1 MANKIKNIKNYQ
13 KCITMANKTKN
24 IKNYQ
29 KYHLPI
35 SLYKKDTSRTLEGF
49 YQCPGSKKIM

>member
-1 MANKIKNIKNYQ
+1 MANKI
-13 KCITMANKTKN
+13 KN

-35 SLYKKDTSRTLEGF
+35 SSYTTDTFRTLEGF
-49 YQCPGSKKIM
+49 YKCPGSKKTM